1 MLNNSKNCEQT
12 KVSSLQ
18 ATATHETS
26 TCELIRIQE
35 RNGHRAV
42 SARELHQVLGSKQE
56 FANWMKNRIE
66 KYGFVE
72 NQDFEV
78 FDNFIKNPDGG
89 RPLKE
94 YALSIDMAKEIAMVE
109 GNERG
114 RKVRQYFIEC
124 EKKLSNPVKQLTR
137 MQLAQMVIES
147 EMEKE
152 RLALENEQIKSMN
165 ERLEYANEKQSEEL
179 KLQAPKVK
187 YHDEVLTST
196 STYNTTNIAKEFG
209 MGAPSLNKI
218 LHEKGVQYK
227 SGGQWLLYSKYQDRG
242 YTRTVT
248 NTYDNGHGEVHTRQQ
263 TVWTE
268 KGRQFIHSLLTPNTI
283 AV

>member
-1 MLNNSKNCEQT
+1 MT
-12 KVSSLQ
+12 
-18 ATATHETS
+18 
-26 TCELIRIQE
+26 ELIKIVDTMSSVQIAELTGKQHAHVMRDIRNLLSQGVHESNFGLMYKISKLGNGAE
-35 RNGHRAV
+35 RKDPYYELTKKGCLILASGYDAKLREKIIDRWEELENEKRMIDAPSYQIEDPIERA
-42 SARELHQVLGSKQE
+42 
-56 FANWMKNRIE
+56 E
-66 KYGFVE
+66 KW
-72 NQDFEV
+72 
-78 FDNFIKNPDGG
+78 IK
-89 RPLKE
+89 E
-94 YALSIDMAKEIAMVE
+94 QH
-109 GNERG
+109 ER
-114 RKVRQYFIEC
+114 K
-124 EKKLSNPVKQLTR
+124 
-137 MQLAQMVIES
+137 
-147 EMEKE
+147 

-209 MGAPSLNKI
+209 TGAPSLNKI

-268 KGRQFIHSLLTPNTI
+268 KGRQFIHSLLTPNTV